1 MQASAALGVP
11 SPAEADRA
19 AVLRAVAALFHA
31 DDGATRGAADR
42 WLEAWQQTPGAWS
55 VADALLHE
63 PQSPV
68 EAQHFC
74 AQTLKAKSQRDFE
87 ELPDGAAASLRES
100 LLQLLLR
107 FSRGM
112 PPVRTQ
118 LCLALAALAAHLPA
132 AHWPADGGEPGGGAR
147 GGGAAAGAAA
157 AAASSLLT
165 SPPPG
170 PALPPA
176 PGNVVRWFATRL
188 RNEPP
193 EAALP
198 CVLEMLTVLPQ
209 EVDAQAIALRPER
222 RRGFA
227 AELRAAV
234 PDALEV
240 LSACLAAAPG
250 VPGGRARSQA
260 LEAFAPWLRLASDGG
275 MVGGAGAPLPAQALL
290 SSPLVAAVL
299 EGLGDEGTFHA
310 SVDAVCELVWVAVDP
325 ATAAP
330 KPELAPLMA
339 RLAPTA
345 LALRPRFAV
354 AARRARAEAAGRGD
368 GGDGDLGADEWD
380 DDEATAKDMARLLA
394 EVAEACL
401 HPLAEAAASRRADA
415 AAPIEAMLE
424 VAGHPDPEVRSISF
438 SFWHKLSR
446 VVVTGSVDA
455 WLQEDEGYGDGGAGG
470 GGTDAG
476 AAGGGGEG
484 GGGGQQQQH
493 HQQHHH
499 HNHGDDGSAATSG
512 GGMLEAGAG
521 AGGAGAGAGRGAG
534 ASSEAERAA
543 RAEFLRPAFERLL
556 RSVREAMRQ
565 PDIIESW
572 PRADRAEWRH
582 ARHDLGEVL
591 LDAACALGSG
601 RALELLTAPLLEM
614 SGGGGG
620 AGGAGAGAGN
630 SAPAPFSWRTAELA
644 LACLRAA
651 HRAAPP
657 SGDPRL
663 EALLAALPSLPGPSD
678 PGSSPRLAESAALMV
693 AAYGAWLARTLA
705 LGRGQA
711 LPGPLLGMLVRGL
724 QHPVSATACAFAA
737 RHLAHDCGAHMS
749 GCVAELM
756 DLYARAL
763 RCGAAA
769 GVLGRAGGGLASP
782 PLSPTGPAA
791 AAHHASSPGGGVNG
805 GGPVMPI
812 SEEDVLQ
819 LLEAVVLAV
828 TRSVPPEDLGQ
839 AVAALAAPVL
849 EPLQA
854 AVSTLDRAASEAA
867 VAAHTGGGD
876 APLRQQA
883 AQAEADAASAA
894 LLPLV
899 DRLAALFQIVG
910 AARPAVAA
918 DVLARAWP
926 ALELGLSRAA
936 ATAHRSTAAERLCR
950 ALRHGV
956 KASGK
961 HCAPLLPSMLAVLP
975 AHFAATREPA
985 LLFVVSEL
993 VKAFGDDPS
1002 ADAAVGPILAA
1013 LLAPTCA
1020 ALSSSPSALDA
1031 EPEMVDD
1038 VFLLAGRALGYAP
1051 RLALTPQLLP
1061 GLLDLALLGVL
1072 VQHREACGSAL
1083 AFLTRLLD
1091 PRLPASLPAPALAL
1105 LQQQLGRAGP
1115 PLMRLTLAGVAGA
1128 LPSGLVADV
1137 ARCLAAALAALGPQ
1151 GLRWF
1156 ADAVAVIPDV
1166 AALPSDRDALARKA
1180 AALVS
1185 YCCGGGGQQGRGA
1198 AGGQEGLLLEAAA
1211 VAMAAA
1217 ATGAGAQGHR
1227 QALRRLSREFES
1239 GVYEL
1244 ADLCRRNR
1252 RARAEAQRALLP
1264 LELHGLIFV

>member
-1 MQASAALGVP
+1 
-11 SPAEADRA
+11 
-19 AVLRAVAALFHA
+19 VLRAVAALFHA
-31 DDGATRGAADR
+31 EDGSARSAADR

-63 PQSPV
+63 PASPM

-87 ELPDGAAASLRES
+87 ELPPEAAASLRES

-107 FSRGM
+107 FSRGA

-132 AHWPADGGEPGGGAR
+132 ASWPADGDGGA
-147 GGGAAAGAAA
+147 GG
-157 AAASSLLT
+157 SLLT
-165 SPPPG
+165 SPPQPG
-170 PALPPA
+170 SGGNA
-176 PGNVVRWFATRL
+176 PSGNVVRWFAHRF

-222 RRGFA
+222 RREFA

-234 PDALEV
+234 PDALDV
-240 LSACLAAAPG
+240 LGGCLSAPG
-250 VPGGRARSQA
+250 DRVRSQV
-260 LEAFAPWLRLASDGG
+260 LEAFAPWLRLASDSG
-275 MVGGAGAPLPAQALL
+275 MVGGAGGPLPAQALL
-290 SSPLVAAVL
+290 SSPLVAASL
-299 EGLGDEGTFHA
+299 EGLGQESTFHA
-310 SVDAVCELVWVAVDP
+310 SVDAVCELVWATVDP
-325 ATAAP
+325 ATASP

-339 RLAPTA
+339 RIAPTA
-345 LALRPRFAV
+345 LALRPRFAL
-354 AARRARAEAAGRGD
+354 AARRAAAEAAGRGD
-368 GGDGDLGADEWD
+368 GGDGDLGADDWD
-380 DDEATAKDMARLLA
+380 DDEDTAKDMARLFA
-394 EVAEACL
+394 EVAEACI
-401 HPLAEAAASRRADA
+401 HPLAEAAARRQADA

-424 VAGHPDPEVRSISF
+424 VAGHPDPEIRSISF

-455 WLQEDEGYGDGGAGG
+455 WLQEDEWGG
-470 GGTDAG
+470 GGG
-476 AAGGGGEG
+476 GGGGGEG
-484 GGGGQQQQH
+484 DDGGAAAGAGGGPASPHGGGH
-493 HQQHHH
+493 GGGHHH
-499 HNHGDDGSAATSG
+499 HHHHHGAGGGDGGSATTSG
-512 GGMLEAGAG
+512 GGMLEAGGGGAAG
-521 AGGAGAGAGRGAG
+521 AGTGGALD
-534 ASSEAERAA
+534 AERAA

-556 RSVREAMRQ
+556 RAVREAMRLPEMIDTWQ
-565 PDIIESW
+565 RSERLD
-572 PRADRAEWRH
+572 WRD

-591 LDAACALGSG
+591 LDAALALGPQRS
-601 RALELLTAPLLEM
+601 LELLTAPLQEM
-614 SGGGGG
+614 SG
-620 AGGAGAGAGN
+620 AGAAAGSPASGAEP
-630 SAPAPFSWRTAELA
+630 PAFSWRTAELA

-657 SGDPRL
+657 AGDPNL
-663 EALLAALPSLPGPSD
+663 ESLLAALPSLPGPND
-678 PGSSPRLAESAALMV
+678 PLSSPRLAETAALMV
-693 AAYGAWLARTLA
+693 ASFGGWLSRTLA
-705 LGRGQA
+705 LGRGGA
-711 LPGPLLGMLVRGL
+711 LPAPLLGMLVRGL
-724 QHPVSATACAFAA
+724 QHPVSATASSFAA
-737 RHLAHDCGAHMS
+737 RHLAHDCGAHMA

-756 DLYARAL
+756 ELYSRAL

-769 GVLGRAGGGLASP
+769 GVLGGGGGVGGGATTP
-782 PLSPTGPAA
+782 RSPTGVGMMTTPPNSAA
-791 AAHHASSPGGGVNG
+791 PL
-805 GGPVMPI
+805 PI

-819 LLEAVVLAV
+819 LLEAVVMAV
-828 TRSVPPEDLGQ
+828 TRSVPAEDLGQ

-854 AVSTLDRAASEAA
+854 AVAALDRAAAEAA
-867 VAAHTGGGD
+867 VAAHVGGGD
-876 APLRQQA
+876 APARQQA

-899 DRLAALFQIVG
+899 DRLAALFQTVG

-918 DVLARAWP
+918 DVLARSWP

-950 ALRHGV
+950 ALRYGV
-956 KASGK
+956 KASSK
-961 HCAPLLPSMLAVLP
+961 HCAPLLPSLLATLP
-975 AHFAATREPA
+975 SHFAATREPA

-1002 ADAAVGPILAA
+1002 ADAAVGPILAG

-1020 ALSSSPSALDA
+1020 TLSSPAALEA

-1038 VFLLAGRALGYAP
+1038 VFLLAGRALSYAP

-1061 GLLDLALLGVL
+1061 PLLDVALLGVL

-1083 AFLTRLLD
+1083 AFLTRLFD
-1091 PRLPASLPAPALAL
+1091 PRLPATLPAEQLAL
-1105 LQQQLGRAGP
+1105 LQAQLARVGP
-1115 PLMRLTLAGVAGA
+1115 PFMRLALAGVAGT
-1128 LPSGLVADV
+1128 LPAGLVSEV
-1137 ARCLAAALAALGPQ
+1137 AHCLGAALSSMGGQ

-1166 AALPSDRDALARKA
+1166 AALPTDRDNLVRRA

-1185 YCCGGGGQQGRGA
+1185 HACGGGGGEQGGGGGA
-1198 AGGQEGLLLEAAA
+1198 QPFLLEAAA
-1211 VAMAAA
+1211 VAAAA
-1217 ATGAGAQGHR
+1217 VTGPGAHQHR
-1227 QALRRLSREFES
+1227 QQHRQLGRTFEQ

-1264 LELHGLIFV
+1264 VELHGLIFV